1 VGRERSG
8 DSGFSLVEV
17 LIAIPLTCVVVL
29 NVASLFALSTA
40 LTRESRD
47 ASIETML
54 ASAKLDELQ
63 SISRGDAALALS
75 PADALEHDAPGYCDH
90 LDATGA
96 VVTSGESPY
105 IRRWTVRSSDLDP
118 AMLVFRVL
126 VTTAV
131 RDIGNRGLSGRAAA
145 MREVVLLGSR
155 AD

>member
-1 VGRERSG
+1 MGRERSG

-29 NVASLFALSTA
+29 NVASLFTLSS
-40 LTRESRD
+40 LFTRESRD
-47 ASIETML
+47 ASTETML

-63 SISRGDAALALS
+63 SIARGDAALA
-75 PADALEHDAPGYCDH
+75 PPDALEHDTAGYSDHVDAAGAP
-90 LDATGA
+90 
-96 VVTSGESPY
+96 VTSGESPF

-131 RDIGNRGLSGRAAA
+131 RDVRNRGLSGRAAA
-145 MREVVLLGSR
+145 VREVALLGGR
-155 AD
+155 GD

>member
-1 VGRERSG
+1 MGRECSG

-29 NVASLFALSTA
+29 NVASLFTLSLA

-54 ASAKLDELQ
+54 ASAKLSELQ
-63 SISRGDAALALS
+63 SLSRGDTALALS
-75 PADALEHDAPGYCDH
+75 PADALEHDTPGYSDR

-96 VVTSGESPY
+96 PMASGESPY
-105 IRRWTVRSSDLDP
+105 IRRWSVRSSDLDP

-126 VTTAV
+126 VTTAI
-131 RDIGNRGLSGRAAA
+131 RDISNRGLPGRAAA
-145 MREVVLLGSR
+145 VREVVLLGSR